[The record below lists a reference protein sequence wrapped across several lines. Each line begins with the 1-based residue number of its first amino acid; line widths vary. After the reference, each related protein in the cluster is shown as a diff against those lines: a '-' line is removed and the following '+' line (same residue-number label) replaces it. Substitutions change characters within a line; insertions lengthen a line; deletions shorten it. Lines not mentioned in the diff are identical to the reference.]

1 MSDTTRKP
9 SILRRIYRWVLFA
22 LTLGAVGWFV
32 ARNAGQL
39 AAREFTPDALPLVL
53 AFCAVVAAYL
63 VRFFAWT
70 RLAAVF
76 GLRAGARRAA
86 RAYFLSMLGRYIP
99 GKVGLALVRIEA
111 YGGHPAGRVALAT
124 GMELACAVAAA
135 FLLAFAGLAFAPVD
149 LPPAVR
155 WLPLP
160 CIALIALLLHPAF
173 LRRAANAVF
182 RLAKRPPLE
191 GAPRYRTNLGL
202 ALLYTLPGLL
212 HGAGLFLLLRALAD
226 VPLSHYPAV
235 TGAYYLASIAG
246 LVAIFAPGGLGVRE
260 GILLLVLPAIVGRET
275 AIVAAIAM
283 RLVTVAAE
291 GALAAIAAAVAPRG
305 GVSSRSGASAR
316 GGAGRGTPAGRDDTP
331 APPTCAS

>member
-1 MSDTTRKP
+1 MNAKKQKP
-9 SILRRIYRWVLFA
+9 SVRRRLYRWALFA

-32 ARNAGQL
+32 ARNAGRL
-39 AAREFTPDALPLVL
+39 AECEFRPDALPLVL
-53 AFCAVVAAYL
+53 AFCAVLAAYL
-63 VRFFAWT
+63 VRFLAWT

-99 GKVGLALVRIEA
+99 GKIGLALVRIEA

-149 LPPAVR
+149 LPPVVR

-160 CIALIALLLHPAF
+160 CIALIAVLLHPAL
-173 LRRAANAVF
+173 LRRAANAIL
-182 RLAKRPPLE
+182 RLAGRPPLE
-191 GAPRYRTNLGL
+191 RAPRYRTNLGL

-260 GILLLVLPAIVGRET
+260 GILFLVLPAIVGRET

-291 GALAAIAAAVAPRG
+291 GALAAIAAAAAPRG
-305 GVSSRSGASAR
+305 GAS
-316 GGAGRGTPAGRDDTP
+316 GTPAEQREAGGGRTV
-331 APPTCAS
+331 PPPE